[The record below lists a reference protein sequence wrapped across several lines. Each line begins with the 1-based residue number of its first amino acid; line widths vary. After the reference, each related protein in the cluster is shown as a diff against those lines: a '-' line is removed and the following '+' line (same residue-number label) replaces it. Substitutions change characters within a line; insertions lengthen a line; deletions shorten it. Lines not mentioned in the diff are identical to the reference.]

1 MLHRL
6 PLSKL
11 RFVKR
16 GSARF
21 LHPNAGKR
29 IVKRVGGKST
39 KMRKNP
45 LRNITLLSALVVL
58 AVAPILG
65 CSMMSAMHG
74 AKTYQDP
81 KTPCE
86 MNYKS
91 EGGRMSS
98 GGIKTSTH
106 VIFRNVSFKSLFNAA
121 ISAVSEYKYT
131 VNSSSE
137 SSGMITAN
145 YDAGLGSGV
154 QARIMVQLQRIGHNE
169 INMNIRVTAPEVFAD
184 IPGDCCDVVKNVET
198 QLNVKTVSDNR
209 TIRLTQKTG
218 RHNANNPPSISTTKE
233 LPAPVAKADEPSA
246 SAATSSSL
254 VVSVNR
260 ALVRFLPNQR
270 GRIVLHLRRGDTVSF
285 LENRGAWYLIEL
297 PDGATGW
304 SYETNFNGNR

>member
-1 MLHRL
+1 
-6 PLSKL
+6 
-11 RFVKR
+11 
-16 GSARF
+16 
-21 LHPNAGKR
+21 
-29 IVKRVGGKST
+29 
-39 KMRKNP
+39 MRKNSLVNLP
-45 LRNITLLSALVVL
+45 LFAALIVL
-58 AVAPILG
+58 AIAPILG

-137 SSGMITAN
+137 SSGMITAG

-169 INMNIRVTAPEVFAD
+169 INMNIRVTAPTLFAD

-198 QLNVKTVSDNR
+198 QLNVKAVADNR
-209 TIRLTQKTG
+209 TVRQAQETG
-218 RHNANNPPSISTTKE
+218 RRNTNNPPSTSSTKE
-233 LPAPVAKADEPSA
+233 PPAPVAKTDEPSTPA
-246 SAATSSSL
+246 PTSSNL
-254 VVSVNR
+254 VVSANR

-270 GRIVLHLRRGDTVSF
+270 GRVVLHLRRGDTVSF
-285 LENRGAWYLIEL
+285 IESRGAWYLIEL

-304 SYETNFNGNR
+304 SYRTNFR